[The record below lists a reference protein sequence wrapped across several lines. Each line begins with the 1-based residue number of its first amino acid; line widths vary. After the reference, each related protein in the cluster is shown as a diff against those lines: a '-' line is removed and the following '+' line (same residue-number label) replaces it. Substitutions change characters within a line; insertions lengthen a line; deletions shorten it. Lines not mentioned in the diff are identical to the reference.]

1 MLYNLTEGEA
11 WTSRLFLPERSGT
24 RGCCPGMQE
33 SSAPEYQ
40 VIIVIHIALDNVLY
54 QQGIGRCGKER
65 HLCHQ
70 KELQALHH
78 RAFSSWHLI

>member
-1 MLYNLTEGEA
+1 MLYNQTEGEA

-40 VIIVIHIALDNVLY
+40 VIIVNHIALDNMSFIIRALEGVGRKGTSAVRKNCKLCIIEHSLP
-54 QQGIGRCGKER
+54 GI
-65 HLCHQ
+65 
-70 KELQALHH
+70 
-78 RAFSSWHLI
+78 